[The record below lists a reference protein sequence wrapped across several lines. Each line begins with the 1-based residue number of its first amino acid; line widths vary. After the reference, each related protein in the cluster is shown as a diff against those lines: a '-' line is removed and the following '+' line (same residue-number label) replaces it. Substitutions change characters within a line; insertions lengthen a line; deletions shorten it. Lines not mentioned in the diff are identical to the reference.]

1 MHKNV
6 THPAIIV
13 ISVITLAAMFG
24 ETLYAVGRYLL
35 H

>member
-1 MHKNV
+1 MHKKV

-13 ISVITLAAMFG
+13 LSVITLAAMFG

>member
-1 MHKNV
+1 MSKKV
-6 THPAIIV
+6 THLAIIV
-13 ISVITLAAMFG
+13 LSVITLAAMFG